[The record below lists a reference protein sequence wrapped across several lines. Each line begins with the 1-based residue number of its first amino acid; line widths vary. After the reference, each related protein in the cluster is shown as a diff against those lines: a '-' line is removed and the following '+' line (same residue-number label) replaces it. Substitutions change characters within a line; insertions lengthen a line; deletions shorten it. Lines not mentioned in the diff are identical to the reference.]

1 LSLARDNYFFHPNY
15 SMSTIAEYSDT
26 IGTDKDN
33 ALFRDFIQTDCFN
46 SYVIVLAIYFDPI
59 NEFALALSIQ
69 PFKKIIFL
77 LKLEAR
83 INSFLKTTSSHQES
97 DGV

>member
-1 LSLARDNYFFHPNY
+1 
-15 SMSTIAEYSDT
+15 MSTIAEYSDR
-26 IGTDKDN
+26 IGIDKAT
-33 ALFRDFIQTDCFN
+33 ALFRDFIQTDCSN

-59 NEFALALSIQ
+59 NKFELSIQ

-83 INSFLKTTSSHQES
+83 INSFLKTTSCHQES

>member
-1 LSLARDNYFFHPNY
+1 MTLARVKNYFPLSY
-15 SMSTIAEYSDT
+15 SMSTIAVYSGR

-33 ALFRDFIQTDCFN
+33 ALFRDFIQTDYSN

-59 NEFALALSIQ
+59 NKFALSNQ

-77 LKLEAR
+77 LKLELR
-83 INSFLKTTSSHQES
+83 INSFLKTATSHQES